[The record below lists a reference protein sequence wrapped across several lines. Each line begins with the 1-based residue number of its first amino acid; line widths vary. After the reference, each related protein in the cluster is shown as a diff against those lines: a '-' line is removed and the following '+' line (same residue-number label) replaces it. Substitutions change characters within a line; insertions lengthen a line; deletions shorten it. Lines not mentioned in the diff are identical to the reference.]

1 MLNWIYDIKVCQI
14 RPNVTSRNLRLHQN
28 SILIF
33 QDWIKDEF
41 KIIWPKSPIKLPNS
55 PILSIKLL
63 PSCFISIINQVIS
76 NNNFEK
82 IKIIE
87 SFLSTRWLTVQI
99 PSNKQEES
107 FSKSKIFKRYSLFF
121 IKILHSKFC
130 YLIGRLSDSFVICF
144 YPERWH
150 HF

>member
-1 MLNWIYDIKVCQI
+1 MLNWINDIKVCQI
-14 RPNVTSRNLRLHQN
+14 RPNVTRRNLRLHQN
-28 SILIF
+28 SISRLNSRWF
-33 QDWIKDEF
+33 DRKARLTC
-41 KIIWPKSPIKLPNS
+41 PIHPSYQWNCTQ
-55 PILSIKLL
+55 
-63 PSCFISIINQVIS
+63 SCFISIVNQVIS

-87 SFLSTRWLTVQI
+87 SYLSAGWLTVRI

-121 IKILHSKFC
+121 IKILNSKFC

-144 YPERWH
+144 YPGIWH